1 MSILAKRVSRLKPSP
16 TIAVNNKVI
25 ELKAAGY
32 DIISLG
38 AGEPDFDTPQHIRQA
53 AKAAIDKGLTR
64 YTNVG
69 GTIELKEAIS
79 LKFKNNN
86 SLNYACNQI
95 VAANGCKQVLYNAFA
110 ATLEPGDKVIIP
122 SPYWVSYPDM
132 VILADG
138 EPIFINCPQEKGFK
152 LQPEDLEQAITP
164 KTKWLILNSPSNPT
178 GAGYTYAEMRNITN
192 VLMQH
197 PHIHIITDDI
207 YEHIVY
213 DGFKFY
219 TPVQV
224 EPGIYDRTL
233 TINGMS
239 KAYCMTG
246 WRIGYAGGPVNLIKA
261 MTDIQSQSTSNPCSI
276 SQAASVAGLM
286 GDHNFIAENN
296 KIFRKRRDLVVS
308 MLNQADGIECT
319 VPEGAFYAYPSI
331 KGCIGSTAPSGKKI
345 NNDDDFVSALLDS
358 EGVATVQG
366 CVFGMSPYFRIS
378 YATSTVL
385 LKEACSRI
393 QRFCASLKR

>member
-1 MSILAKRVSRLKPSP
+1 MSILAKRLSRLRTSP
-16 TIAVNNKVI
+16 TIAINTKVI
-25 ELKAAGY
+25 ELKASGY

-38 AGEPDFDTPQHIRQA
+38 AGEPDFDTPQHICQA
-53 AKAAIDKGLTR
+53 AKVAIDKGLTR
-64 YTNVG
+64 YTPVG
-69 GTIELKEAIS
+69 GTLELKEAIA
-79 LKFKNNN
+79 LKFKNDN
-86 SLNYACNQI
+86 SLTYACNQI
-95 VAANGCKQVLYNAFA
+95 IASNGCKQVLYNAFL

-132 VILADG
+132 VILADA
-138 EPIFINCPQEKGFK
+138 EPIFINCPEEKGFK
-152 LQPEDLEQAITP
+152 LQAADLEQAITP

-178 GAGYTYAEMRNITN
+178 GASYTYAEMKNITN

-197 PHIHIITDDI
+197 PHVHIITDDI

-219 TPVQV
+219 TPIQV
-224 EPGIYDRTL
+224 EPGIYNRTL

-261 MTDIQSQSTSNPCSI
+261 ITDIQSQSTSNPCSI
-276 SQAASVAGLM
+276 SQAASVAALM
-286 GDHNFIAENN
+286 GDHSFIAKNN
-296 KIFRKRRDLVVS
+296 KIFKKRRDLVVS
-308 MLNQADGIECT
+308 MLNKANGIECT
-319 VPEGAFYAYPSI
+319 VPDGAFYVYPSI
-331 KGCIGSTAPSGKKI
+331 KGCIGSTTPSGKTI
-345 NNDDDFVSALLDS
+345 NSDSDFVSALLDS

-366 CVFGMSPYFRIS
+366 CVFGMSPYFRVS
-378 YATSTVL
+378 YATSSTL
-385 LKEACSRI
+385 LEEACNRI